1 MAITLIFN
9 HRNFKEKTYADGF
22 GAELSAKISSEG
34 FECLDAPI
42 KRVASVDAP
51 IAYSSSLEDVLLVQT
66 DWIEKE
72 IINLVNY

>member
-1 MAITLIFN
+1 M
-9 HRNFKEKTYADGF
+9 

-34 FECLDAPI
+34 FEFLDAPI